1 MSFKDVPHFP
11 DGGWGGRKQWCS
23 HVAGSSAK
31 SDGCVLTLGHFDQMV
46 SPGSVSEGIPFLSS
60 QLSSYS
66 QGLAKRRDTCPV
78 YKLADFAEEGLNTI
92 TIFLAQSSGE
102 RMPPCVL
109 LILHPQSCGLR
120 ERSILQMKEGFL
132 PSIS

>member
-1 MSFKDVPHFP
+1 M
-11 DGGWGGRKQWCS
+11 GGVGVGSRKQWCS

-46 SPGSVSEGIPFLSS
+46 SPGSVSEGIPFLPS

-78 YKLADFAEEGLNTI
+78 YKLADFAEEGLNRI
-92 TIFLAQSSGE
+92 TIFLARLQERGCALRVADPPSSELWIKRKEHSSKE
-102 RMPPCVL
+102 RRL
-109 LILHPQSCGLR
+109 S
-120 ERSILQMKEGFL
+120 S
-132 PSIS
+132 